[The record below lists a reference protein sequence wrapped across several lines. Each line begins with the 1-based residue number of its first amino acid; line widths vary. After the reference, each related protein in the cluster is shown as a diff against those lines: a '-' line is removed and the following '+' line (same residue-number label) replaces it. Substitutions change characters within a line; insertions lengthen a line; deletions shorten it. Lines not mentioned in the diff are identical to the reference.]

1 MVRFFLNRFFLNYS
15 MAFNSTV
22 LFDNSSISLPDHD
35 VAFAVVYSFIIVI
48 GIPANCVII
57 TIVRKTPSMHTTTN
71 YLLLNLAI
79 ADLLTLIL
87 CPGSYEYL
95 LTKAHFDKTIGDF
108 VCKVF
113 AGNAFIPIT
122 MNAAALTVSTI
133 AVERYL
139 ALVRPF
145 ETGLRLTKKQ
155 LPYVVALLWT
165 LSVSSCIPDLLSN
178 TVDSNPH
185 SGYPCKRPWRV
196 DEYSHHEGFITF
208 TSIVFGIVP
217 TVLVIF
223 CYFELFRGFFITHT
237 ICAAA
242 LQGSGNQVSAEHRS
256 KRQLFMLLL
265 WVMLLFCVCTLPF
278 SLFFIYLTTIDEE
291 TAASDRP
298 RLFLIHR
305 TVRFLLIANSFCNPL
320 IYAFQSSNYRQG
332 FKRIFSSKL
341 FPRRKARKHK
351 HNRDSNEF
359 SPANC
364 FPREMQDNT
373 KISP

>member
-1 MVRFFLNRFFLNYS
+1 
-15 MAFNSTV
+15 MAFNNTV
-22 LFDNSSISLPDHD
+22 PFDNSSISLSDHD
-35 VAFAVVYSFIIVI
+35 VAFAVLYSMIIAI

-87 CPGSYEYL
+87 CPGSYDYL
-95 LTKAHFDKTIGDF
+95 LTEVHFDKTIGDF

-113 AGNAFIPIT
+113 AGNAFVPIT

-145 ETGLRLTKKQ
+145 EIGLRLTKNR
-155 LPYVVALLWT
+155 LPYVVALLWIV
-165 LSVSSCIPDLLSN
+165 SVSSCVPDLLSN
-178 TVDSNPH
+178 TVDSNHH
-185 SGYPCKRPWRV
+185 SGYPCKRPWRI
-196 DEYSHHEGFITF
+196 DEYYHHEGFITF

-217 TVLVIF
+217 TILVIF

-242 LQGSGNQVSAEHRS
+242 LQGSSSQALAERRS
-256 KRQLFMLLL
+256 KRQLFKLIL

-278 SLFFIYLTTIDEE
+278 SLFFIYLTTIDKE

-298 RLFLIHR
+298 RLFLIHK
-305 TVRFLLIANSFCNPL
+305 TVRFLLIANSFWNPL

-332 FKRIFSSKL
+332 FKQIFSCEL
-341 FPRRKARKHK
+341 FPQRNARQHK
-351 HNRDSNEF
+351 D
-359 SPANC
+359 
-364 FPREMQDNT
+364 DNID
-373 KISP
+373 K